1 MSVSDPI
8 ADALTKIRNAY
19 RAGHTH
25 VVLNHSRLL
34 ENVVKILTEESY
46 MNNYQVLD
54 KDPEQRIN
62 YRRISVNLRYT
73 NTGEPV
79 LKGIQKISKPGRR
92 VYVKSDKLPSV
103 FNNTGCAII
112 STSMGVMADRDARIN
127 RVGGEYICKVW

>member
-19 RAGHTH
+19 RAGHTQ

-34 ENVVKILTEESY
+34 ENIVKILTEESY
-46 MNNYQVLD
+46 MNNYAVLE
-54 KDPEQRIN
+54 KDPDQRIN

-73 NTGEPV
+73 NTGDPV
-79 LKGIQKISKPGRR
+79 MLGIDKISKPGRR
-92 VYVKSDKLPSV
+92 VYVKADNLPSV

-112 STSMGVMADRDARIN
+112 STSMGVMADRDARKN

>member
-19 RAGHTH
+19 RAGHTQ
-25 VVLNHSRLL
+25 VVLNHSSLL
-34 ENVVKILTEESY
+34 ENIVKILAEENFV
-46 MNNYQVLD
+46 NNYQVMD
-54 KDPEQRIN
+54 KDMEQRIN

-92 VYVKSDKLPSV
+92 VYVKADSLPSV

-112 STSMGVMADRDARIN
+112 STSMGVMADRDARKN

>member
-62 YRRISVNLRYT
+62 YLRISVNLRYT

-79 LKGIQKISKPGRR
+79 VKGIQKISKPGRR